1 MHPRREPGPPRTAH
15 RPRAHRPAR
24 RRARAPLRR
33 HPRTGRRRHRALV
46 RRGRRRRVQHHAAGA
61 AVRVRFV
68 DHVVPILQRAG
79 CSGPSTRAT
88 LREHYGLAR
97 PANPH
102 TLARTEWPCDDP
114 AAAPE
119 PVRVPGGHHE
129 AAWRYRESAPERVL
143 DLSYYV
149 ELARAAEAATFD
161 GLFLADG
168 PSLADNIAYATRFRL
183 EPFTLLSALAA
194 STTHLGLIGT
204 ASTTYSEPYN
214 LARQFAGLD
223 HVSGGRAGWNIVTTG
238 APGAA
243 QNFGLDEHPTHADRY
258 ERADGFL
265 DVVTALWDSW
275 EDDAVVGD
283 QRTGHY
289 ADTDRIHR
297 IDHVG
302 PHFSVRGPL
311 NTRAPAGPARL
322 RPGGDVT
329 RGAGVRIALGG
340 RRVRR
345 PPDARGGAGLLRRP
359 ARPGGGP
366 RPGPRQRAR
375 PAGHQPVPRLDGGR
389 GQGPPARAR
398 RADPA
403 RLLDRPPAP
412 ARRR

>member
-1 MHPRREPGPPRTAH
+1 MTRQLH
-15 RPRAHRPAR
+15 
-24 RRARAPLRR
+24 LN
-33 HPRTGRRRHRALV
+33 L
-46 RRGRRRRVQHHAAGA
+46 
-61 AVRVRFV
+61 FV
-68 DHVVPILQRAG
+68 
-79 CSGPSTRAT
+79 
-88 LREHYGLAR
+88 Y
-97 PANPH
+97 
-102 TLARTEWPCDDP
+102 
-114 AAAPE
+114 
-119 PVRVPGGHHE
+119 PGGHHE

-223 HVSGGRAGWNIVTTG
+223 HVSAGRAGWNIVTTG

-258 ERADGFL
+258 ERADEFL

-283 QRTGHY
+283 RV
-289 ADTDRIHR
+289 HR
-297 IDHVG
+297 AVRRHR
-302 PHFSVRGPL
+302 PHPPHRPRRPALLRPGTAQHP
-311 NTRAPAGPARL
+311 AHPAGPARL
-322 RPGGDVT
+322 RAGGDLT
-329 RGAGVRIALGG
+329 RGTGVRVALGG
-340 RRVRR
+340 RGVRR
-345 PPDARGGAGLLRRP
+345 PPDARGGAGVLRRP

-366 RPGPRQRAR
+366 RPRPRPRAR

-389 GQGPPARAR
+389 GEGAPARAR
-398 RADPA
+398 RADAA
-403 RLLDRPPAP
+403 RLLDRPAAPPRRRRADRGRAGRPVPGRRHPGGGRPGGVVAVPAGPRPGRAGAAHVPAAAAP
-412 ARRR
+412 AGRRSRAQAASPGRRSRSPTSSRPGSRAARPTASTSCRRT